1 MSEELNLVRDLA
13 VILISAGI
21 FTIISKALKQ
31 PLILGYIVAGFL
43 VGPHFNLFPNV
54 TGVESVDQWSEIG
67 IIFLLFALGLEFSFK
82 KLLKVGSSAL
92 ITAGCV
98 CIGMFV
104 IGMTVGQAL
113 GWTSMESIFLGGLMS
128 MSSTTIII
136 KAYNDLG
143 LKSAPQSALVFGTLV
158 VEDLIAVVLMVF
170 LTTLATANKFAGGEM
185 LLGLAKLLFFLVLW
199 FLVGIFAIP
208 SLLKRTRKYLSDEI
222 LLIISIGLCFGMVVL
237 ANYAGFSSA
246 LGAFVMGSILA
257 ETIESEHIS
266 KLVVSIKDLFGAIF
280 FVSVGMMIDPAVI
293 AEHWLTILI
302 LSLVTAIGMT
312 LFGTFGALLS
322 GRGLNVA
329 LHTGFS
335 LAQLG
340 EFSFIIAGLGVSLGV
355 MRGFIYPVIIAVSV
369 ITTFTTPYMIKAAD
383 PVSKFLYSRLSP
395 TMIARLDSAPDK
407 KKGSS
412 KKEQSLWRGLL
423 KKYLIRIVTYGVI
436 LVAIFLG
443 SKLYLDKAAYDI
455 FPGWSQITHNFFCT
469 GVTLAVMLPFLL
481 GLAVNGSAIKKD
493 AAALLAE
500 KDSNVWPVMSLV
512 LIRIL
517 IAIGFVVAVIAIHFS
532 LSYWS
537 ILLIAVAGVAFF
549 LIARKS
555 LHSFKGIEE
564 RFMSNLNAKEEIQHH
579 IAPILTGINSKMCG
593 HDVAAEPVEVSPA
606 CELVGMTLREAPLR
620 QRYGINVAKIVR
632 GGRRILIPSP
642 DEKIYPYDEL
652 LAVGTRKEVSRF
664 MEDMRL
670 GALDKAFPEEND
682 DVAVEPYSIKAG
694 SYLDGKFLRE
704 TDLRQRNCMVIGVVR
719 GEESVMNPKAD
730 FRFTAG
736 DIVWLA
742 GSRADCEA
750 VVS

>member
-31 PLILGYIVAGFL
+31 PLILGYIIAGFL
-43 VGPHFNLFPNV
+43 VGPHFKLFPGI

-113 GWTSMESIFLGGLMS
+113 GWSSMESIFLGGLMS

-185 LLGLAKLLFFLVLW
+185 LMGLAKLLFFLVLW

-208 SLLKRTRKYLSDEI
+208 SLLKRTRRYLSDEI

-293 AEHWLTILI
+293 AEHWLTILV
-302 LSLVTAIGMT
+302 LSFVTAIGMT

-322 GRGLNVA
+322 GRGLNVS

-383 PVSKFLYSRLSP
+383 PVSRFFYSHLSP
-395 TMIARLDSAPDK
+395 TMIARLDPSPDK
-407 KKGSS
+407 KKDSS
-412 KKEQSLWRGLL
+412 KKEQSLWRSLI
-423 KKYLIRIVTYGVI
+423 KRYVIRIVTYGVI

-443 SKLYLDKAAYDI
+443 SKLYLDKVAYDI
-455 FPGWSQITHNFFCT
+455 FPGWSQITHDFFCT
-469 GVTLAVMLPFLL
+469 GVTLVVMLPFLL
-481 GLAVNGSAIKKD
+481 GLAVNGSSIKKD

-579 IAPILTGINSKMCG
+579 IAPILTGINSKMSG
-593 HDVAAEPVEVSPA
+593 HDVAAEPVEVPPA

-632 GGRRILIPSP
+632 GGHRILIPSP
-642 DEKIYPYDEL
+642 DEKIYPYDEI
-652 LAVGTRKEVSRF
+652 LAVGTRREVSRF
-664 MEDMRL
+664 IEDMRL
-670 GALDKAFPEEND
+670 GTLNTVLPEEND
-682 DVAVEPYSIKAG
+682 DIAVEPYSIKAG
-694 SYLDGKFLRE
+694 SYLDGRLLKD
-704 TDLRQRNCMVIGVVR
+704 TDLRQRRCMVIGVVR

-730 FRFTAG
+730 FLFTAG

-742 GSRADCEA
+742 GSRADCEE